1 MAEQKPQRKEDK
13 EHGERGAASIV
24 RLSGRD
30 VNGALSIQ
38 RALFQVKG
46 VGINLSNAISHT
58 IEAKLNIP
66 RDTNIGSLDEQQIA
80 AVEGIIKDPGSFGV
94 PNFMVNHRRFFE
106 TGKDMHFVSND
117 LLLITRQDINRDV
130 ALRTWHGFRHQYG
143 QKVRGQRTRSTG
155 RTGATVGVMKKAAK
169 EQIAAATKGAEAKPA
184 AGAAKPAA
192 APK

>member
-1 MAEQKPQRKEDK
+1 MAA
-13 EHGERGAASIV
+13 ERTT
-24 RLSGRD
+24 LSD
-30 VNGALSIQ
+30 LMKAE
-38 RALFQVKG
+38 K
-46 VGINLSNAISHT
+46 
-58 IEAKLNIP
+58 
-66 RDTNIGSLDEQQIA
+66 
-80 AVEGIIKDPGSFGV
+80 IIKIKLDDLIPHEQFREEHAQELIAQIKNDKVLKRPIAVYDLGSYK
-94 PNFMVNHRRFFE
+94 P
-106 TGKDMHFVSND
+106 GKDMHFVSND